1 MRQTLRSTMFV
12 VLTVVW
18 ALLIVPLTV
27 YADQI
32 HVLHLKG
39 KAIGATRNIPRVEAT
54 GTDEGN
60 CFDVEMIDPKD
71 HTRIGSAT
79 RCFTDIQTVEDGFAA
94 TETTFLNFHDGVIV
108 ARNRTTIQPILDG
121 DGAAEMTHIIGT
133 VPTPSATN
141 LLVEHSTGRYQG
153 MPGSLRLG
161 GVVGLNHF
169 KDNNEITFDEMA
181 MVTFVDMQEQVKQ
194 AQKIL
199 QETGFYTGAI
209 DGILGPNTKAA
220 LHAYQAKHGLPK
232 TGELDE
238 ATRKALGV

>member
-1 MRQTLRSTMFV
+1 MRQTLRSTRFV
-12 VLTVVW
+12 VLVAVL
-18 ALLIVPLTV
+18 ALLMVPLTV
-27 YADQI
+27 RADQI
-32 HVLHLKG
+32 RVFHLKG
-39 KAIGATRNIPRVEAT
+39 KAIGETRNIPRVEAT
-54 GTDEGN
+54 GTEEGN
-60 CFDVEMIDPKD
+60 CFEVDMIDPKD
-71 HTRIGSAT
+71 HTHIGSAT
-79 RCFTDIQTVEDGFAA
+79 RCFTDVKTVEDGFAA
-94 TETTFLNFHDGVIV
+94 TETTFLNFRDGIIV
-108 ARNRTTIQPILDG
+108 ARSKTTVQPIL

-133 VPTPSATN
+133 VPTPFATN
-141 LLVEHSTGRYQG
+141 LLVEHSTGGYQG

-161 GVVGLNHF
+161 GAVNLNHF
-169 KDNNEITFDEMA
+169 QNNNEITFDEIA

-232 TGELDE
+232 TGDLDE

>member
-1 MRQTLRSTMFV
+1 MRQTRHSTMFA
-12 VLTVVW
+12 VLIAVL
-18 ALLIVPLTV
+18 ALLMVPLTV
-27 YADQI
+27 HADQI

-39 KAIGATRNIPRVEAT
+39 KAIGETRNIPRVEAT

-71 HTRIGSAT
+71 HMHVGSAT

-94 TETTFLNFHDGVIV
+94 TETTFLNFRDGIIV

-121 DGAAEMTHIIGT
+121 AAEMTHITGT
-133 VPTPSATN
+133 VPMPSTTN
-141 LLVEHSTGRYQG
+141 LLVEHNTGRYQG

-161 GVVGLNHF
+161 GVVALHRF
-169 KDNNEITFDEMA
+169 QDNNEIIFDDMA
-181 MVTFVDMQEQVKQ
+181 MVTFVDTQEQVKQ
-194 AQKIL
+194 AQRLL
-199 QETGFYTGAI
+199 QEAGFYTGTI